1 MDRRRRTLLTVVG
14 LTLSAC
20 ALPFT
25 APRSPVP
32 VGPLGAVI
40 KSPDHAGSEI
50 ECRGIARDRCLSA
63 GAIESE
69 IGGIPIADVERII
82 VSCEGAPC
90 TAAGGAMRLDV
101 LLRDGTTREVAR
113 GGYGEFTQP

>member
-1 MDRRRRTLLTVVG
+1 MDHRRSAFVFTVA

-20 ALPFT
+20 AVPLT

-32 VGPLGAVI
+32 VGPLGAVVEN
-40 KSPDHAGSEI
+40 PDQAGSDI
-50 ECRGIARDRCLSA
+50 ECRGIARDRYLSA
-63 GAIESE
+63 GAIESG
-69 IGGIPIADVERII
+69 IGGIPIADIERII

>member
-1 MDRRRRTLLTVVG
+1 MDRRRRTRLTVVA

-20 ALPFT
+20 ALPST

-32 VGPLGAVI
+32 VGPLGAVVE
-40 KSPDHAGSEI
+40 SPDHAGSDI

-69 IGGIPIADVERII
+69 IGGIPIADIERII
-82 VSCEGAPC
+82 VS
-90 TAAGGAMRLDV
+90 GAMRLDV